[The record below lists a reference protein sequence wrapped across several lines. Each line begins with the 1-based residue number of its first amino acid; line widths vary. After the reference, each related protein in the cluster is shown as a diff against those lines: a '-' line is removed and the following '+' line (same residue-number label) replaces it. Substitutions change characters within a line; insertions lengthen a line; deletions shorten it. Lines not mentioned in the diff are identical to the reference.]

1 MKIKVLS
8 RADLIDIL
16 EMPDVIAGVEA
27 VYKAKAN
34 GDVVAWPLVEHRFD
48 GQDGALMDIRS
59 GGAFGEVGIHGAKL
73 LNNFPGNAAKG
84 LPVFTGVLMAF
95 YSTTGIPMGVMDA
108 SYITSMRTGA
118 AAAIGAAALARPDSE
133 NLLLVGAGLQS
144 IFLLG
149 ATLIK
154 MPQLKKVRVID
165 TFAPDNAAKY
175 VTTIRSRLLDELG
188 IDASEVEFDAAYD
201 MKEAAY
207 DSDVILTITRATSPL
222 IMKDWLKPGTHLSCI
237 GADMLGKEE
246 IDPEIFRTARAF
258 ADDAR
263 QCCTVGEMEIPAKMG
278 ITSPETVTAEIGQVL
293 AGQKPGRLTPE
304 DITVFD
310 ATGLAALDLVTAKA
324 AVRSAEEKG
333 LGTTVEI

>member
-8 RADLIDIL
+8 RADLINIL
-16 EMPDVIAGVEA
+16 EMPKVIEGVES
-27 VYKAKAN
+27 VYKAKAQ
-34 GDVVAWPLVEHRFD
+34 GDVVAWPLVEHRFST
-48 GQDGALMDIRS
+48 GALMDIRS

-73 LNNFPGNAAKG
+73 LNNFPENASKG

-95 YSTTGIPMGVMDA
+95 DSETGLPMGVMDA

-133 NLLLVGAGLQS
+133 SLLLVGAGLQS
-144 IFLLG
+144 IYLLG

-154 MPQLKKVRVID
+154 MPGIKKVRVID
-165 TFAPDNAAKY
+165 TFAPENAERY
-175 VTTIRSRLLDELG
+175 VTAIQDRLKNELS
-188 IDASEVEFDAAYD
+188 IDASEVIFEAAHD
-201 MKEAAY
+201 MKEAVGE
-207 DSDVILTITRATSPL
+207 SDVILTITRSTSPL

-246 IDPEIFRTARAF
+246 IDPEIFRTAKCF
-258 ADDAR
+258 ADDAK

-278 ITSPETVTAEIGQVL
+278 IISPETVTGEIGEVL
-293 AGQKPGRLTPE
+293 AGMKQGRVNAE

-310 ATGLAALDLVTAKA
+310 ATGLAALDLVTAKT

>member
-8 RADLIDIL
+8 RANLINIL
-16 EMPDVIAGVEA
+16 ELPEVIKGVES
-27 VYKAKAN
+27 VYKTKAQGN
-34 GDVVAWPLVEHRFD
+34 VVAWPLVEHKFST
-48 GQDGALMDIRS
+48 GALMDIRS

-73 LNNFPGNAAKG
+73 LNNFPENAAKG

-95 YSTTGIPMGVMDA
+95 DSETGLPMGVMDA

-144 IFLLG
+144 IYLLG
-149 ATLIK
+149 ATLVK
-154 MPQLKKVRVID
+154 MPGLKKVRVID
-165 TFAPDNAAKY
+165 TFAQDNADRY
-175 VTTIRSRLLDELG
+175 ITTIQERLKNELG
-188 IDASEVEFDAAYD
+188 IGASEVVFEAAHD
-201 MKEAAY
+201 MKEAVEQ
-207 DSDVILTITRATSPL
+207 SDVILTITRSTSPL

-237 GADMLGKEE
+237 GADMVGKEE
-246 IDPEIFRTARAF
+246 IDPEIFRTARCF
-258 ADDAR
+258 ADDAK

-278 ITSPETVTAEIGQVL
+278 ILFPETVTGEIGEVL
-293 AGQKPGRLTPE
+293 AGMKPGRVSDE

-310 ATGLAALDLVTAKA
+310 ATGLAALDLVTAKT
-324 AVRSAEEKG
+324 AVRTAEEKG

>member
-27 VYKAKAN
+27 VYKEKAVGN
-34 GDVVAWPLVEHRFD
+34 VVAWPLVEHHFD
-48 GQDGALMDIRS
+48 DKGSLMDIRS
-59 GGAFGEVGIHGAKL
+59 GGVFGEVGTHGAKL
-73 LNNFPGNAAKG
+73 LNNFPGNRELG
-84 LPVFTGVLMAF
+84 LPVFTGVLMTF
-95 YSTTGIPMGVMDA
+95 DSTTGIPLGVMDA

-144 IFLLG
+144 IYLLG

-154 MPQLKKVRVID
+154 MPQIKTVRVID
-165 TFAPDNAAKY
+165 TFAPDNPANY
-175 VTTIRSRLLDELG
+175 VASIASRLKDELG
-188 IDASEVEFDAAYD
+188 INASGVCFEAAYD
-201 MKEAAY
+201 MKEAVAA
-207 DSDVILTITRATSPL
+207 SDVILTITRSTSPL
-222 IMKDWLKPGTHLSCI
+222 IMKDWLKPGNHLSCI

-246 IDPEIFRTARAF
+246 IDPEIFRTARSF
-258 ADDAR
+258 AYDAR

-278 ITSPETVTAEIGQVL
+278 IISPETVAGEIGEVL
-293 AGQKPGRLTPE
+293 AGLKPGRLSDE

-324 AVRSAEEKG
+324 AVAAANAKG

>member
-16 EMPDVIAGVEA
+16 EMPDVLAGVEA
-27 VYKAKAN
+27 VYKEKAAGN
-34 GDVVAWPLVEHRFD
+34 VVAWPLVEHHFD
-48 GQDGALMDIRS
+48 DKGSLMDIRS
-59 GGAFGEVGIHGAKL
+59 GGVFGEVGTHGAKL
-73 LNNFPGNAAKG
+73 LNNFPGNREKG
-84 LPVFTGVLMAF
+84 LPVFTGVLMTF
-95 YSTTGIPMGVMDA
+95 DSTTGIPLGVMDA

-118 AAAIGAAALARPDSE
+118 AAAIGAAALARPDSRD
-133 NLLLVGAGLQS
+133 LLLVGTGLQS
-144 IFLLG
+144 IYLLG
-149 ATLIK
+149 ATLLK

-165 TFAPDNAAKY
+165 TFAPENPEKY
-175 VTTIRSRLLDELG
+175 IETIAGRLKDELG
-188 IDASEVEFDAAYD
+188 IDASGIVFETAYD
-201 MKEAAY
+201 MKEAAGA
-207 DSDVILTITRATSPL
+207 SDVILTITRSTSPL

-246 IDPEIFRTARAF
+246 IDPEIFRTARVF
-258 ADDAR
+258 ADDVK

-278 ITSPETVTAEIGQVL
+278 IISPETAAGEIGEVL
-293 AGQKPGRLTPE
+293 AGLKPGRLSDE

-324 AVRSAEEKG
+324 AVAAADSKE

>member
-8 RADLIDIL
+8 RTDLINIL
-16 EMPDVIAGVEA
+16 EMPKVIEGVES
-27 VYKAKAN
+27 VYKAKAQ
-34 GDVVAWPLVEHRFD
+34 GDVVAWPLVEHKFST
-48 GQDGALMDIRS
+48 GALMDIRS

-73 LNNFPGNAAKG
+73 LNNFPENAAKG

-95 YSTTGIPMGVMDA
+95 DSETGLPMGVMDA

-144 IFLLG
+144 IYLLG

-154 MPQLKKVRVID
+154 MPGIKKVRVID
-165 TFAPDNAAKY
+165 TFAPENADRY
-175 VTTIRSRLLDELG
+175 VTTIKDRLKKELNV
-188 IDASEVEFDAAYD
+188 DASGVVFEAACD
-201 MKEAAY
+201 MKEAVGK
-207 DSDVILTITRATSPL
+207 SDVILTITRSTSPL
-222 IMKDWLKPGTHLSCI
+222 IRKDWLKPGTHLSCI
-237 GADMLGKEE
+237 GADMVGKEE
-246 IDPEIFRTARAF
+246 IDPEIFRTARCF
-258 ADDAR
+258 ADDAK

-278 ITSPETVTAEIGQVL
+278 ILSPETVTGEIGEVL
-293 AGQKPGRLTPE
+293 VGLKQGRVSDE

-310 ATGLAALDLVTAKA
+310 ATGLAALDLVTAKT

>member
-16 EMPDVIAGVEA
+16 EMPKVIEGVES
-27 VYKAKAN
+27 VYKAKAH
-34 GDVVAWPLVEHRFD
+34 GDVVAWPLVEHKFST
-48 GQDGALMDIRS
+48 GALMDIRS

-73 LNNFPGNAAKG
+73 LNNFPENAAKG

-95 YSTTGIPMGVMDA
+95 DSETGLPMGVMDA

-144 IFLLG
+144 IYLLG
-149 ATLIK
+149 ATLIM
-154 MPQLKKVRVID
+154 MPGIRRVRVID
-165 TFAPDNAAKY
+165 TFAPENADRY
-175 VTTIRSRLLDELG
+175 ITTIKERLNNELK
-188 IDASEVEFDAAYD
+188 IDASEVVFEAAYD
-201 MKEAAY
+201 MKEAVGQ
-207 DSDVILTITRATSPL
+207 SDVILTITRSTSPL

-237 GADMLGKEE
+237 GADMVGKEE
-246 IDPEIFRTARAF
+246 IDPEIFSTARCF
-258 ADDAR
+258 ADDAK

-278 ITSPETVTAEIGQVL
+278 IISPETVTGEIGEVL
-293 AGQKPGRLTPE
+293 AGMKQGRVRDE

-310 ATGLAALDLVTAKA
+310 ATGLAALDLVTAKT

>member
-8 RADLIDIL
+8 RADLINIL
-16 EMPDVIAGVEA
+16 EMPEVIKGVEA
-27 VYKAKAN
+27 VYKAKAQ
-34 GDVVAWPLVEHRFD
+34 GDVVAWPLVEHKFST
-48 GQDGALMDIRS
+48 GALMDIRS

-73 LNNFPGNAAKG
+73 LNNFPENAAKG

-95 YSTTGIPMGVMDA
+95 DSETGLPMGVMDA

-144 IFLLG
+144 IYLLG

-154 MPQLKKVRVID
+154 MPRIRRVRVID
-165 TFAPDNAAKY
+165 TFAPENADRY
-175 VTTIRSRLLDELG
+175 ITTIKERLNNELK
-188 IDASEVEFDAAYD
+188 IDASEVVFEAAYD
-201 MKEAAY
+201 MKEAVGQ
-207 DSDVILTITRATSPL
+207 SDVILTITRSTSPL

-237 GADMLGKEE
+237 GADMVGKEE
-246 IDPEIFRTARAF
+246 IDPEIFSTARCF
-258 ADDAR
+258 ADDAK

-278 ITSPETVTAEIGQVL
+278 IISPETVTGEIGEVL
-293 AGQKPGRLTPE
+293 AGMKQGRVSDE

-310 ATGLAALDLVTAKA
+310 ATGLAALDLVTAKT

>member
-1 MKIKVLS
+1 MEIKVLS
-8 RADLIDIL
+8 RNDLIQIL

-27 VYKAKAN
+27 VYKAKAEGN
-34 GDVVAWPLVEHRFD
+34 VVAWPLVEHHFD
-48 GQDGALMDIRS
+48 DEGALMDIRS

-73 LNNFPGNAAKG
+73 LNNFPGNKALG
-84 LPVFTGVLMAF
+84 LPVFTGVLMCF
-95 YSTTGIPMGVMDA
+95 DSTTGMPMGVMDA

-144 IFLLG
+144 IYLLA

-154 MPQLKKVRVID
+154 MPQLKRVRVID
-165 TFAPDNAAKY
+165 TYAPENAVIY
-175 VTTIRSRLLDELG
+175 VGSIRDRLKDELG
-188 IDASEVEFDAAYD
+188 VDAEGVEFEAVSD
-201 MKEAAY
+201 MKAAVGE
-207 DSDVILTITRATSPL
+207 SDVILTVTRSTSPL

-258 ADDAR
+258 ADDAK

-278 ITSPETVTAEIGQVL
+278 IISPDTVAGEIGQVL
-293 AGQKPGRLTPE
+293 AGQKPGRLSPE

-324 AVRSAEEKG
+324 AVRSANEKG